1 MGKKA
6 RLPII
11 VQTCSVRFQKVPAA
25 FQAVPAAH
33 KDTPSGTV
41 RNKRAALTMVLMTP
55 LLSLAIALQAAS
67 PEVLYFRVAAD
78 HSTVTLDSLTIAE
91 FQRLL
96 LEPALAQFQRT
107 GIRLLPLWGEGG
119 LDVGAECQ
127 VELRGVDRCRLT
139 LILTSRLPPC
149 WGAGLAAVSL
159 SYRGSTVIA
168 AGIQD
173 ATSPGVLT
181 HQLLHALMGHAGRQR
196 IGFGAIW
203 NELTVNAAAL
213 LLRLRIP
220 TPWHWMLEGAP
231 CS

>member
-1 MGKKA
+1 MFRA
-6 RLPII
+6 
-11 VQTCSVRFQKVPAA
+11 VR
-25 FQAVPAAH
+25 AAH
-33 KDTPSGTV
+33 EDTPSHTV
-41 RNKRAALTMVLMTP
+41 PNRAGALTMVLMTS
-55 LLSLAIALQAAS
+55 LLSLVLALQAAS

-78 HSTVTLDSLTIAE
+78 HGTLTLDSLTIAE

-107 GIRLLPLWGEGG
+107 GIRLSPLWGEGG
-119 LDVGAECQ
+119 LEAGAECR

-139 LILTSRLPPC
+139 MILTSRLPPC

-159 SYRGSTVIA
+159 PYRDATVIV
-168 AGIQD
+168 AGVHD
-173 ATSPGVLT
+173 VTSPGVLT
-181 HQLLHALMGHAGRQR
+181 HQLLHALMGHARRQR

-213 LLRLRIP
+213 MLRLRIP
-220 TPWHWMLEGAP
+220 APWSWMLEVSP